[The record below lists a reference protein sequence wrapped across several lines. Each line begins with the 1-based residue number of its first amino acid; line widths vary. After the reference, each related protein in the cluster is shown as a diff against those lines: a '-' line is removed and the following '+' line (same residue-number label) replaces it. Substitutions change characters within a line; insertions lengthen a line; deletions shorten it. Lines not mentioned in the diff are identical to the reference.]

1 MAPGGGAVA
10 WAGGWS
16 LNSNCSYSSSLRRR
30 SAMVS
35 IHAPQLGQNS
45 SSTTVVP
52 QLPHTCLAIP
62 GRYCATAMP
71 LLVIREAERWTPLS
85 LAGGL
90 LLLAALVGLIYHLSR
105 RDR

>member
-1 MAPGGGAVA
+1 
-10 WAGGWS
+10 
-16 LNSNCSYSSSLRRR
+16 
-30 SAMVS
+30 
-35 IHAPQLGQNS
+35 
-45 SSTTVVP
+45 
-52 QLPHTCLAIP
+52 
-62 GRYCATAMP
+62 MP